1 MHYKSGQAVLP
12 GDRVDADGLKGK
24 VVAVIDDGL
33 YAPDYPE
40 ADWSYLGEGL
50 VIETD
55 GIGVLH
61 LPTMGEDIAL
71 IARLMDVASRE
82 Q

>member
-1 MHYKSGQAVLP
+1 MHYKTGQAVLP

-71 IARLMDVASRE
+71 IARLMDAAR
-82 Q
+82 

>member
-1 MHYKSGQAVLP
+1 MHYKTGQAVLP
-12 GDRVDADGLKGK
+12 GDRIDADGLKGK
-24 VVAVIDDGL
+24 VVAVIDDDL

-40 ADWSYLGEGL
+40 ADWSYLGEGR

-61 LPTMGEDIAL
+61 LPTLGEDIAL
-71 IARLMDVASRE
+71 IARLME
-82 Q
+82 M

>member
-1 MHYKSGQAVLP
+1 
-12 GDRVDADGLKGK
+12 
-24 VVAVIDDGL
+24 VIDDGL

-71 IARLMDVASRE
+71 IARLME
-82 Q
+82 M

>member
-1 MHYKSGQAVLP
+1 MHYKTGQAVLP
-12 GDRVDADGLKGK
+12 GDRVDANGLKGK

-33 YAPDYPE
+33 YAPDYPDAE
-40 ADWSYLGEGL
+40 WSYLGKGL

-55 GIGVLH
+55 EIGVLH
-61 LPTMGEDIAL
+61 LPTIGEDIAL
-71 IARLMDVASRE
+71 IARLMDAPSRE